1 MHTAFEKESLGCE
14 NSRDV
19 MSHMSITRI
28 SARHMIGEAR
38 SIDTGSEKSEFDD
51 VDDCVMVFR
60 AIASRDQIADCHVKG
75 DSEAGV
81 AGPDVRL
88 VVASCGI

>member
-1 MHTAFEKESLGCE
+1 
-14 NSRDV
+14 
-19 MSHMSITRI
+19 
-28 SARHMIGEAR
+28 
-38 SIDTGSEKSEFDD
+38 
-51 VDDCVMVFR
+51 MVFR